1 MVVLLVV
8 GVAVLFALGFSS
20 PVWWL
25 VGAVVLYGAL
35 KYGNG
40 VGGGGGAAKGGYGE
54 YRERREQRDKWDRRY
69 RRQHRGKRIT
79 PDRPT
84 DR

>member
-8 GVAVLFALGFSS
+8 GVAVLFVMGFSS

-25 VGAVVLYGAL
+25 VGAVVVYGAVRF
-35 KYGNG
+35 GS
-40 VGGGGGAAKGGYGE
+40 VGGSAAKGGYGE

-79 PDRPT
+79 PDRPV

>member
-8 GVAVLFALGFSS
+8 GVAVLFVMGFSS

-25 VGAVVLYGAL
+25 VGAVVVYGAV
-35 KYGNG
+35 KFGSG
-40 VGGGGGAAKGGYGE
+40 IGGGGASGSGYEE

-79 PDRPT
+79 PDRPVE
-84 DR
+84 R